1 MGCARGMG
9 SFGTDYQ
16 LCFRSFARHPPG
28 ATHAS
33 SSSHTRA
40 FRYNGHIHKQSY
52 RKRLVNLRRALFSCS
67 VLLSS
72 PSFIPLRLL
81 SNAAPSRRH
90 FPREINDMGRIKGR
104 FLEASCRGCSV
115 LVVWRVR
122 MSRLAALKNLV
133 AGPLANAK
141 AVRPPCPFRTHQPIV
156 LASTQKI
163 FMRRS
168 LRSPGASQ

>member
-1 MGCARGMG
+1 MG

-28 ATHAS
+28 ATHQTCIIITHASLQIQRAYSQTIIPKKTCKPPTSAFLAAS
-33 SSSHTRA
+33 SSHLP
-40 FRYNGHIHKQSY
+40 H
-52 RKRLVNLRRALFSCS
+52 
-67 VLLSS
+67 SS
-72 PSFIPLRLL
+72 LRLL

>member
-1 MGCARGMG
+1 MG

-33 SSSHTRA
+33 SSHARA

-52 RKRLVNLRRALFSCS
+52 RKRLVNLRRRALFSYH
-67 VLLSS
+67 LPHSS
-72 PSFIPLRLL
+72 LRLL